1 MVPKEVMGLL
11 DRETQQRVWQRVLGQ
26 QDWNAE
32 LLQLIRLCR
41 IQTEELRTLDRVLW
55 QEEKQILQFLTG
67 LYRLGAGGSPSQEPL
82 PAGVAAQRL
91 ARCRGRCEEMLA
103 LCIRLENHPRYGAVF
118 TDLARQR
125 RAMCAQLASLG
136 EKR

>member
-1 MVPKEVMGLL
+1 ML

-26 QDWNAE
+26 QDRKE
-32 LLQLIRLCR
+32 DLVQLIRLCR

-67 LYRLGAGGSPSQEPL
+67 LYRLGAGGSPPQEPL
-82 PAGVAAQRL
+82 YAGAAAQRL
-91 ARCRGRCEEMLA
+91 ARCRVRCEEMLA

-125 RAMCAQLASLG
+125 RAMCAQLSALANR
-136 EKR
+136 K

>member
-1 MVPKEVMGLL
+1 ML

-26 QDWNAE
+26 QDRKE
-32 LLQLIRLCR
+32 DLVQLICLCR

-67 LYRLGAGGSPSQEPL
+67 LYRLGEGGSPPQQPL
-82 PAGVAAQRL
+82 SAGAAAQRL

>member
-1 MVPKEVMGLL
+1 M

-26 QDWNAE
+26 QDWNGE
-32 LLQLIRLCR
+32 LLRLIRLCR
-41 IQTEELRTLDRVLW
+41 IQVGELRILDRVLW

-67 LYRLGAGGSPSQEPL
+67 LYQLIAGGVPPREEPMVPSPYL
-82 PAGVAAQRL
+82 GRL
-91 ARCRGRCEEMLA
+91 IPRCHGRCEEMLA

-125 RAMCAQLASLG
+125 RAMCAQLAAMLA
-136 EKR
+136 KK

>member
-1 MVPKEVMGLL
+1 MVLKEVMDLL

-26 QDWNAE
+26 QDRNAE

-41 IQTEELRTLDRVLW
+41 VQTEELRTLDRVLW
-55 QEEKQILQFLTG
+55 QEEKQTLQFLTG
-67 LYRLGAGGSPSQEPL
+67 LYRLGAGGSPPQEPL
-82 PAGVAAQRL
+82 PAGVTAQRF
-91 ARCRGRCEEMLA
+91 ARCLGRCEEMLA

-125 RAMCAQLASLG
+125 RAMCAQLASMG

>member
-1 MVPKEVMGLL
+1 M

-26 QDWNAE
+26 QDWNGE

-41 IQTEELRTLDRVLW
+41 IQTEQLRSLDRGLW
-55 QEEKQILQFLTG
+55 QEEKQTLQFLTG
-67 LYRLGAGGSPSQEPL
+67 LYRLGAGGNPPQEPI
-82 PAGVAAQRL
+82 PAGSASQRF
-91 ARCRGRCEEMLA
+91 ARCMGRCEEMLA

-125 RAMCAQLASLG
+125 RAVCAQLAALG
-136 EKR
+136 EKK

>member
-1 MVPKEVMGLL
+1 ML

-26 QDWNAE
+26 QDRNE
-32 LLQLIRLCR
+32 DLVQLIRLCR

-67 LYRLGAGGSPSQEPL
+67 LYRLGVGGSLPQEPL
-82 PAGVAAQRL
+82 YAGAAAQRL

-125 RAMCAQLASLG
+125 RAMCAQLSVLANR
-136 EKR
+136 K

>member
-1 MVPKEVMGLL
+1 MVPKEVMDLL

-26 QDWNAE
+26 QDRKE
-32 LLQLIRLCR
+32 DLVQLIRLCR

-82 PAGVAAQRL
+82 PAGAAAQRL

-125 RAMCAQLASLG
+125 RAMCAQLTALG
-136 EKR
+136 EKK